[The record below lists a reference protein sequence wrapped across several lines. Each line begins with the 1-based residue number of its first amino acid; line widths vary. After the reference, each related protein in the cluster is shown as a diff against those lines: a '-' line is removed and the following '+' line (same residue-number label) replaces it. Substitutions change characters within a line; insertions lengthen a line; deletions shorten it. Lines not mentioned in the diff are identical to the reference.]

1 MGTPLA
7 VILAVLVLLIGVSV
21 ATGWDED
28 AGGSK
33 SASAR
38 IAPIGTIE
46 ARVER
51 LRGLDFTTR
60 PVPQTVTPAQARREG
75 LADLDRS
82 YPRSRRLADE
92 EVLKLL
98 GLIDPKVDLRAAS
111 SSVFGEQVAGYYDP
125 RSRRLRV
132 VSGASTSGRVLN
144 ELVLAHELTH
154 ALEDQRLGLDQER
167 LSSNDDR
174 ALAYLSLVEGSATD
188 VMYDYGARYFS
199 GEELL
204 GGVLGS
210 AFQGTGGL
218 PPFVTAQLVFPYQR
232 GLAFVQRLVQ
242 VGGGR
247 WTLVDAAHRSHP
259 PVSTE
264 QILHPDKYLR
274 FEAPERVRLDPGKV
288 LGADWTRSVAGV
300 LGEWETGEMLA
311 AGGGGA
317 ADAAAGWGGDRY
329 ELWQRPGPATGTA
342 ERCGPPCP
350 GRDALV
356 IRWRWDTPKDRREF
370 LAALRRWISEGLG
383 AQAVGPD
390 RWVSRGAT
398 MIVARSGDSV
408 TLALAPSGDVA
419 ARLAVR

>member
-1 MGTPLA
+1 MPLEAPVTMAARSDMDRLLSAGKQPAILAHGMGTPMA
-7 VILAVLVLLIGVSV
+7 VILVVLVLLVGLSV
-21 ATGWDED
+21 ATGWDDDE
-28 AGGSK
+28 GGAK
-33 SASAR
+33 PASAR
-38 IAPIGTIE
+38 SAPIRTIE

-51 LRGLDFTTR
+51 LRDLRFTSP
-60 PVPQTVTPAQARREG
+60 PVPQTVSPAQARREW

-98 GLIDPKVDLRAAS
+98 GLLDPKVDLRAAS
-111 SSVFGEQVAGYYDP
+111 SSIFGEQVAGYYDP
-125 RSRRLRV
+125 HSRRLRV

-144 ELVLAHELTH
+144 EIVLAHELTH

-167 LSSNDDR
+167 LASNDDR

-242 VGGGR
+242 VGDGK

-274 FEAPERVRLDPGKV
+274 FEEPQRVRLDAGRV
-288 LGADWTRSVAGV
+288 LGDGWRRSVSGV
-300 LGEWETGEMLA
+300 LGEWETGELLA

-317 ADAAAGWGGDRY
+317 ARAAAG
-329 ELWQRPGPATGTA
+329 
-342 ERCGPPCP
+342 
-350 GRDALV
+350 
-356 IRWRWDTPKDRREF
+356 
-370 LAALRRWISEGLG
+370 
-383 AQAVGPD
+383 
-390 RWVSRGAT
+390 
-398 MIVARSGDSV
+398 
-408 TLALAPSGDVA
+408 
-419 ARLAVR
+419 

>member
-1 MGTPLA
+1 MGTPTA

-21 ATGWDED
+21 ATGWEED
-28 AGGSK
+28 SGGSQ
-33 SASAR
+33 SASAH

-51 LRGLDFTTR
+51 LRGLTFKTR

-98 GLIDPKVDLRAAS
+98 RLVDSRVDLRAAS
-111 SSVFGEQVAGYYDP
+111 ASVFGEQVAGYYDP

-144 ELVLAHELTH
+144 EIVLAHELTH

-167 LSSNDDR
+167 LASNDDR

-188 VMYDYGARYFS
+188 VMYDYGRRHFS

-204 GGVLGS
+204 GGVLAS

-232 GLAFVQRLVQ
+232 GLEFVQRLVQ

-274 FEAPERVRLDPGKV
+274 FEAPERVRLDAGSV
-288 LGADWTRSVAGV
+288 LGDGWRRAAAGV
-300 LGEWETGEMLA
+300 MGEWETGQLLA

-329 ELWQRPGPATGTA
+329 ELWQRPAA
-342 ERCGPPCP
+342 EDCGPPCP
-350 GRDALV
+350 KRDALV
-356 IRWRWDTPKDRREF
+356 VRWRWDTPKDQREF
-370 LAALRRWISEGLG
+370 SDALRRWVTQGLG
-383 AQAVGPD
+383 ARPAGRDVWTTRGGAV
-390 RWVSRGAT
+390 V
-398 MIVARSGDSV
+398 VARSGDSV
-408 TLALAPSGDVA
+408 TLAMAPDAALA

>member
-1 MGTPLA
+1 MGTPMA

-38 IAPIGTIE
+38 VAPIGTIE

-82 YPRSRRLADE
+82 YPTSRRLADE

-98 GLIDPKVDLRAAS
+98 GLIDAKVDLRAAS
-111 SSVFGEQVAGYYDP
+111 ASVFGEQVAGYYDP
-125 RSRRLRV
+125 RTRRLRV

-144 ELVLAHELTH
+144 EIVLAHELTH
-154 ALEDQRLGLDQER
+154 ALEDQRFGLDQER
-167 LSSNDDR
+167 LSTNDDR

-188 VMYDYGARYFS
+188 VMYAYGARYFS

-242 VGGGR
+242 AGGGK

-264 QILHPDKYLR
+264 QILHPDAYLR
-274 FEAPERVRLDPGKV
+274 FEQPERVELDPGEV
-288 LGADWTRSVAGV
+288 LGDQWKRRVSGV
-300 LGEWETGEMLA
+300 IGEWETGELLA

-329 ELWQRPGPATGTA
+329 ELWERSGGA
-342 ERCGPPCP
+342 RCGPPCP
-350 GRDALV
+350 QRDALV
-356 IRWRWDTPKDRREF
+356 VRWRWDTPKDRREF
-370 LAALRRWISEGLG
+370 ETALRRWVSQG
-383 AQAVGPD
+383 GP
-390 RWVSRGAT
+390 SRGGAVH
-398 MIVARSGDSV
+398 VARSGDSV
-408 TLALAPSGDVA
+408 TLALAPSGDLA
-419 ARLAVR
+419 ARLAGR

>member
-1 MGTPLA
+1 MGTPMA

-51 LRGLDFTTR
+51 LRGVDFTTR

-125 RSRRLRV
+125 RTRRLRV
-132 VSGASTSGRVLN
+132 VSGASTAGRVLN
-144 ELVLAHELTH
+144 EIVLAHELTH
-154 ALEDQRLGLDQER
+154 ALEDQRFGLDQER
-167 LSSNDDR
+167 RSTNDDR

-188 VMYDYGARYFS
+188 VMYAYGARYFS

-218 PPFVTAQLVFPYQR
+218 PPFITAQLVFPYQR
-232 GLAFVQRLVQ
+232 GLEFVQRLVQ
-242 VGGGR
+242 VGGGK

-264 QILHPDKYLR
+264 QILHPDSYLR
-274 FEAPERVRLDPGKV
+274 FEQPKRVELDPDRV
-288 LGADWTRSVAGV
+288 LGDEWRRRVSGV
-300 LGEWETGEMLA
+300 IGEWETGEMLA

-329 ELWQRPGPATGTA
+329 ELW
-342 ERCGPPCP
+342 ERSGGAGCGPPCP
-350 GRDALV
+350 QRDALV
-356 IRWRWDTPKDRREF
+356 VRWRWDTPKDQREF
-370 LAALRRWISEGLG
+370 ETALRRWVSEGLG
-383 AQAVGPD
+383 AQPAGRD
-390 RWVSRGAT
+390 RWTARGGAVA
-398 MIVARSGDSV
+398 VARSGDSV

-419 ARLAVR
+419 ARLAAQ

>member
-1 MGTPLA
+1 
-7 VILAVLVLLIGVSV
+7 
-21 ATGWDED
+21 
-28 AGGSK
+28 
-33 SASAR
+33 
-38 IAPIGTIE
+38 
-46 ARVER
+46 
-51 LRGLDFTTR
+51 
-60 PVPQTVTPAQARREG
+60 VTPAQARREG

-111 SSVFGEQVAGYYDP
+111 ASVFGEQVAGYYDP

-144 ELVLAHELTH
+144 EIVLAHELTH

-167 LSSNDDR
+167 LSANDDR

-188 VMYDYGARYFS
+188 VMDLYGARYFS

-218 PPFVTAQLVFPYQR
+218 PPFITAQLVFPYQR
-232 GLAFVQRLVQ
+232 GLEFVQRLVQ
-242 VGGGR
+242 VGGGS

-264 QILHPDKYLR
+264 QIMHPDSYLR
-274 FEAPERVRLDPGKV
+274 FEQPERVQLDPGKV
-288 LGADWTRSVAGV
+288 LGEGWTRRVTGV
-300 LGEWETGEMLA
+300 IGEWETGELLA

-329 ELWQRPGPATGTA
+329 ELWQRPSDDG
-342 ERCGPPCP
+342 CGPPCP
-350 GRDALV
+350 ERDALV
-356 IRWRWDTPKDRREF
+356 IRWRWDTPKDLRDF
-370 LAALRRWISEGLG
+370 QTALRRWVAEGRPPRGG
-383 AQAVGPD
+383 AVA
-390 RWVSRGAT
+390 
-398 MIVARSGDSV
+398 VARSGDSV
-408 TLALAPSGDVA
+408 TLALAPDA
-419 ARLAVR
+419 DLAERLAAQ

>member
-1 MGTPLA
+1 MGTPTA
-7 VILAVLVLLIGVSV
+7 VILAVLVLLVGVSV

-28 AGGSK
+28 SGGSQ

-38 IAPIGTIE
+38 IAPIGRIE

-51 LRGLDFTTR
+51 LRGLNFTRR
-60 PVPQTVTPAQARREG
+60 PVPQTVTPDQARREG

-98 GLIDPKVDLRAAS
+98 GLLDPRVDLRAAS
-111 SSVFGEQVAGYYDP
+111 ASVFGEQVAGYYDP

-132 VSGASTSGRVLN
+132 VSGVSTSGRVLN
-144 ELVLAHELTH
+144 EIVLAHELTH

-167 LSSNDDR
+167 LASNDDR
-174 ALAYLSLVEGSATD
+174 ALAYLSLVEGSATA
-188 VMYDYGARYFS
+188 VMYDYGRRYFS

-218 PPFVTAQLVFPYQR
+218 PPFVTSQLVFPYQR
-232 GLAFVQRLVQ
+232 GLAFVRRLVQ

-247 WTLVDAAHRSHP
+247 WTLVDAAYRSHP

-264 QILHPDKYLR
+264 QILHPDSYLR
-274 FEAPERVRLDPGKV
+274 FEKPKRVQLDPGSV
-288 LGADWTRSVAGV
+288 LGAGWQRTVAGV
-300 LGEWETGEMLA
+300 IGEWETGQLLA
-311 AGGGGA
+311 AGGGSA

-329 ELWQRPGPATGTA
+329 ELWQRPEPAGGGG
-342 ERCGPPCP
+342 EGCGPPCP

-356 IRWRWDTPKDRREF
+356 IRWRWDTPKDQREF
-370 LAALRRWISEGLG
+370 VDALRRWVTQGLG
-383 AQAVGPD
+383 ARAAGRDVWSGRGGAV
-390 RWVSRGAT
+390 A
-398 MIVARSGDSV
+398 VARSGDSV
-408 TLALAPSGDVA
+408 TLAMAPDVA
-419 ARLAVR
+419 LATRLAAR

>member
-1 MGTPLA
+1 MA
-7 VILAVLVLLIGVSV
+7 VILAVLVLLLGLSL

-28 AGGSK
+28 EGGANA
-33 SASAR
+33 ASAR
-38 IAPIGTIE
+38 MAPIGTIE
-46 ARVER
+46 SRVER
-51 LRGLDFTTR
+51 LRGLRFESR
-60 PVPQTVTPAQARREG
+60 PVPQTVSPAQARREG

-82 YPRSRRLADE
+82 YPRRRRLADE

-111 SSVFGEQVAGYYDP
+111 SSIFGEQVAGYYDP

-144 ELVLAHELTH
+144 EIVLAHELTH

-167 LSSNDDR
+167 LASNDDR
-174 ALAYLSLVEGSATD
+174 AIAYLSLVEGSATD
-188 VMYDYGARYFS
+188 VMYEYGRRYFS

-218 PPFVTAQLVFPYQR
+218 PPFITAQLVFPYQR
-232 GLAFVQRLVQ
+232 GLAFVQRLYEAA
-242 VGGGR
+242 GGR

-264 QILHPDKYLR
+264 QILHPDAYLH
-274 FEAPERVRLDPGKV
+274 FEEPLRVRLDPGRV
-288 LGADWTRSVAGV
+288 LGGGWQRTVGGV
-300 LGEWETGEMLA
+300 LGEFSTSEMLA

-317 ADAAAGWGGDRY
+317 ARAAAGWGGDRY
-329 ELWQRPGPATGTA
+329 ELWQQAG

-350 GRDALV
+350 ARDALV
-356 IRWRWDTPKDRREF
+356 IRWRWDTPADEREF
-370 LAALRRWISEGLG
+370 ADALRRWVREGLG
-383 AQAVGPD
+383 AEAAGED
-390 RWVSRGAT
+390 RWTSRGGG
-398 MIVARSGDSV
+398 VAVTQRGGAV
-408 TLALAPSGDVA
+408 TLALAPTPEQAG
-419 ARLAVR
+419 RLAERA

>member
-329 ELWQRPGPATGTA
+329 ELWQRPESATGTA

-356 IRWRWDTPKDRREF
+356 IRWRWDTPKDQREF
-370 LAALRRWISEGLG
+370 LAALRRWVSEGLG

-390 RWVSRGAT
+390 RWISRGAT
-398 MIVARSGDSV
+398 VIVARSGDSV
-408 TLALAPSGDVA
+408 TLALAPTDDVA

>member
-1 MGTPLA
+1 MA

-21 ATGWDED
+21 ATGWDAD
-28 AGGSK
+28 SGGPK
-33 SASAR
+33 SAAAR
-38 IAPIGTIE
+38 ITPIGTIE

-51 LRGLDFTTR
+51 LRGLQFKTR
-60 PVPQTVTPAQARREG
+60 LVPQTVSAAQARREG

-82 YPRSRRLADE
+82 YPRARRLADE

-111 SSVFGEQVAGYYDP
+111 ASVFGEQVAGYYDP

-144 ELVLAHELTH
+144 EIVLAHELTH

-167 LSSNDDR
+167 LSTNDDR

-188 VMYDYGARYFS
+188 VMYDYGRRYFS

-210 AFQGTGGL
+210 AFQGSGGL

-232 GLAFVQRLVQ
+232 GLEFVQRLVQ
-242 VGGGR
+242 VGGGK

-264 QILHPDKYLR
+264 QILHPDSYLR
-274 FEAPERVRLDPGKV
+274 FEEPERVRLDPGRV
-288 LGADWTRSVAGV
+288 LGAGWRRTVAGV
-300 LGEWETGEMLA
+300 MGEWETGELLA

-329 ELWQRPGPATGTA
+329 ELWERPAGEG
-342 ERCGPPCP
+342 CGPPCP
-350 GRDALV
+350 ERDALV
-356 IRWRWDTPKDRREF
+356 VRWRWDTPKDEREF
-370 LAALRRWISEGLG
+370 ARALRRWVSQG
-383 AQAVGPD
+383 GPA
-390 RWVSRGAT
+390 RGAA
-398 MIVARSGDSV
+398 VAVAHSGGAV
-408 TLALAPSGDVA
+408 TLALAPDHDLA
-419 ARLAVR
+419 ARLAGR

>member
-1 MGTPLA
+1 MA
-7 VILAVLVLLIGVSV
+7 VILAVLVLLLGLSAV
-21 ATGWDED
+21 TGWDED
-28 AGGSK
+28 EGGAK
-33 SASAR
+33 PAAAR

-51 LRGLDFTTR
+51 LRGLRFES
-60 PVPQTVTPAQARREG
+60 PQVPQTVSPAQARREG

-82 YPRSRRLADE
+82 YPPERRRADE

-125 RSRRLRV
+125 RTKRLRV
-132 VSGASTSGRVLN
+132 VSGASTSGKVLN
-144 ELVLAHELTH
+144 EIVLAHELTH

-167 LSSNDDR
+167 LASNDDR

-188 VMYDYGARYFS
+188 VMYAYGARYFS

-232 GLAFVQRLVQ
+232 GLAFVQRLYQ
-242 VGGGR
+242 AAGDR

-264 QILHPDKYLR
+264 QILHPDTYLR
-274 FEAPERVRLDPGKV
+274 FEEPQRVRFEV
-288 LGADWTRSVAGV
+288 QRELGDGWKRSVSGV
-300 LGEWETGEMLA
+300 LGEFTTSEMLA

-317 ADAAAGWGGDRY
+317 ARAAAGWGGDRY
-329 ELWQRPGPATGTA
+329 ELWQRPG

-350 GRDALV
+350 AQDALV
-356 IRWRWDTPKDRREF
+356 ARWRWDEPADEREF
-370 LAALRRWISEGLG
+370 AEALRRWVREGLG
-383 AQAVGPD
+383 AQEAGED
-390 RWVSRGAT
+390 RWTARRGGIA
-398 MIVARSGDSV
+398 VAERGGAV
-408 TLALAPSGDVA
+408 TLVLAPTPDLA
-419 ARLAVR
+419 ARLAERA

>member
-1 MGTPLA
+1 MA

-28 AGGSK
+28 AGGSG
-33 SASAR
+33 SASTR

-51 LRGLDFTTR
+51 LRGLSFKTR

-82 YPRSRRLADE
+82 YPTSRRLADE

-98 GLIDPKVDLRAAS
+98 GLIDPQVDLRAAS
-111 SSVFGEQVAGYYDP
+111 ASVFGEQVAGYYDP

-144 ELVLAHELTH
+144 EIVLAHELTH

-167 LSSNDDR
+167 LSTNDDR

-188 VMYDYGARYFS
+188 VMYAYGGRYFS

-218 PPFVTAQLVFPYQR
+218 PPYVTAQLVFPYQR
-232 GLAFVQRLVQ
+232 GLEFVKRLVQ
-242 VGGGR
+242 AGGGK

-264 QILHPDKYLR
+264 QIMHPDYYLR
-274 FEAPERVRLDPGKV
+274 FEQPKRVELDSGRV
-288 LGADWTRSVAGV
+288 LGDAWQRRVSGV
-300 LGEWETGEMLA
+300 IGEWETGELLA
-311 AGGGGA
+311 EGGGGA

-329 ELWQRPGPATGTA
+329 ELWQRSGG
-342 ERCGPPCP
+342 EGCGPPCP
-350 GRDALV
+350 ERDALV

-370 LAALRRWISEGLG
+370 EAALRRWISQGTR
-383 AQAVGPD
+383 P
-390 RWVSRGAT
+390 RGGTAA
-398 MIVARSGDSV
+398 VARSDDSV
-408 TLALAPSGDVA
+408 TLALAPDADLA
-419 ARLAVR
+419 ARLAAQ

>member
-1 MGTPLA
+1 MA
-7 VILAVLVLLIGVSV
+7 VILAVLVLLIGLSV

-28 AGGSK
+28 AGGSS

-38 IAPIGTIE
+38 VAPIGTIE

-82 YPRSRRLADE
+82 YPASRRLADE
-92 EVLKLL
+92 EFLKLL
-98 GLIDPKVDLRAAS
+98 RLIDPRVDLRAAS
-111 SSVFGEQVAGYYDP
+111 SSIFGEQVAGYYDP

-144 ELVLAHELTH
+144 ELVLSHELTH

-167 LSSNDDR
+167 LSTNDDR
-174 ALAYLSLVEGSATD
+174 ALAYLSLVEGSATA

-199 GEELL
+199 SEELL

-232 GLAFVQRLVQ
+232 GLEFVQRLVQ
-242 VGGGR
+242 VGGGK
-247 WTLVDAAHRSHP
+247 WSLVDAAHRSHP

-264 QILHPDKYLR
+264 QIMHPDKYLR
-274 FEAPERVRLDPGKV
+274 FEEPERVRLDPGKV
-288 LGADWTRSVAGV
+288 LGDGWRRMTAGV
-300 LGEWETGEMLA
+300 MGEWETGQLLS

-317 ADAAAGWGGDRY
+317 ADAAAGWAGDRY
-329 ELWQRPGPATGTA
+329 ELWQRSGA
-342 ERCGPPCP
+342 EGCGPPCP
-350 GRDALV
+350 ERDAL
-356 IRWRWDTPKDRREF
+356 ILRWRWDTPKDERQF
-370 LAALRRWISEGLG
+370 LDALRRWISQGLG
-383 AQAVGPD
+383 AQAAGPD
-390 RWVSRGAT
+390 RGTARGGS
-398 MIVARSGDSV
+398 VAVAQSGDAV
-408 TLALAPSGDVA
+408 TLALAPDADLA
-419 ARLAVR
+419 ARLAGR

>member
-1 MGTPLA
+1 
-7 VILAVLVLLIGVSV
+7 
-21 ATGWDED
+21 
-28 AGGSK
+28 
-33 SASAR
+33 
-38 IAPIGTIE
+38 
-46 ARVER
+46 VER
-51 LRGLDFTTR
+51 LRGLSFQTR

-98 GLIDPKVDLRAAS
+98 GLLDPKVDLRAAS
-111 SSVFGEQVAGYYDP
+111 ASVFGEQVAGYYDP

-144 ELVLAHELTH
+144 EIVLAHELTH

-167 LSSNDDR
+167 LSTNDDR

-188 VMYDYGARYFS
+188 VMYLYGARYFS

-218 PPFVTAQLVFPYQR
+218 PPFITAQLVFPYQR
-232 GLAFVQRLVQ
+232 GLEFVQRLVQ

-264 QILHPDKYLR
+264 QIMHPDKYLR
-274 FEAPERVRLDPGKV
+274 FERPKRVELDSGRV
-288 LGADWTRSVAGV
+288 LGGEWRRVVAGV
-300 LGEWETGEMLA
+300 MGEWETGELLA
-311 AGGGGA
+311 AGGSGA

-329 ELWQRPGPATGTA
+329 ELWQSGGDDW
-342 ERCGPPCP
+342 CGPPCP
-350 GRDALV
+350 ARDALV
-356 IRWRWDTPKDRREF
+356 IRWSWDTAKDQHEF
-370 LAALRRWISEGLG
+370 LGALRGWVTQGLG
-383 AQAVGPD
+383 AESVGAD
-390 RWVSRGAT
+390 RWTSRGGAVA
-398 MIVARSGDSV
+398 VARSGDAV
-408 TLALAPSGDVA
+408 TLALAPDGELA
-419 ARLAVR
+419 ARLAGR

>member
-1 MGTPLA
+1 MA

-28 AGGSK
+28 AGGSS

-38 IAPIGTIE
+38 IAPIATIE

-51 LRGLDFTTR
+51 LRGLTFTTR

-82 YPRSRRLADE
+82 YPRARRLADE

-98 GLIDPKVDLRAAS
+98 GLIDARVDLRDAS
-111 SSVFGEQVAGYYDP
+111 ASVFGEQVAGYYDP

-167 LSSNDDR
+167 LSTNDDR

-188 VMYDYGARYFS
+188 VMYEYGARYFS

-232 GLAFVQRLVQ
+232 GLEFVQRLVQ
-242 VGGGR
+242 VGGGK
-247 WTLVDAAHRSHP
+247 WALVDAAHRSHP
-259 PVSTE
+259 PMSSE

-274 FEAPERVRLDPGKV
+274 FEAPERVELDAGTV
-288 LGADWTRSVAGV
+288 LGGGWRRVVAGV
-300 LGEWETGEMLA
+300 MGEWETGELLA

-329 ELWQRPGPATGTA
+329 ELWQRSGG
-342 ERCGPPCP
+342 EGCGPPCAE
-350 GRDALV
+350 RDALV
-356 IRWRWDTPKDRREF
+356 VRWRWDTPRDEREF
-370 LAALRRWISEGLG
+370 SDALRRWVSQGLG
-383 AQAVGPD
+383 AQPDGPD
-390 RWVSRGAT
+390 RWTARGGA
-398 MIVARSGDSV
+398 VAMGRSGDAV
-408 TLALAPSGDVA
+408 TLAFAPDGDLA
-419 ARLAVR
+419 ARLAAR

>member
-1 MGTPLA
+1 MA

-28 AGGSK
+28 AGGSD
-33 SASAR
+33 SRSPR
-38 IAPIGTIE
+38 VAPIRTIE

-51 LRGLDFTTR
+51 LRGLGFTTR

-98 GLIDPKVDLRAAS
+98 GLIESRVDLRAAS
-111 SSVFGEQVAGYYDP
+111 ASVFGEQVAGYYDP

-132 VSGASTSGRVLN
+132 VSGVSTSGRVLN

-154 ALEDQRLGLDQER
+154 ALEDQRLELDQER
-167 LSSNDDR
+167 LATNDDR

-232 GLAFVQRLVQ
+232 GLEFVRRLVEA
-242 VGGGR
+242 GGGK

-264 QILHPDKYLR
+264 QILHPDAYLR
-274 FEAPERVRLDPGKV
+274 FEQPERVELDPGAV
-288 LGADWTRSVAGV
+288 LGGDWQRRASGV
-300 LGEWETGEMLA
+300 IGEWETGQLLA

-329 ELWQRPGPATGTA
+329 ELWQRPGA
-342 ERCGPPCP
+342 EGCGPPCP
-350 GRDALV
+350 QRDALV
-356 IRWRWDTPKDRREF
+356 IRWRWDTPEDEQAF
-370 LAALRRWISEGLG
+370 SDALRRWVSQGGPASGG
-383 AQAVGPD
+383 AV
-390 RWVSRGAT
+390 AT
-398 MIVARSGDSV
+398 ARSGDAV
-408 TLALAPSGDVA
+408 TLALAPDRELA
-419 ARLAVR
+419 ERLAGS

>member
-1 MGTPLA
+1 MGTPMA

-28 AGGSK
+28 AGRSNP
-33 SASAR
+33 AATR

-46 ARVER
+46 ARLER
-51 LRGLDFTTR
+51 LRGLRFTTR

-82 YPRSRRLADE
+82 YPTSRRLADE

-98 GLIDPKVDLRAAS
+98 GLIDARVDLRAAS
-111 SSVFGEQVAGYYDP
+111 ASVFGEQVAGYYDP

-154 ALEDQRLGLDQER
+154 ALEDQRFGLDQER
-167 LSSNDDR
+167 LSTNDDR

-188 VMYDYGARYFS
+188 LMYLYGARYFS

-232 GLAFVQRLVQ
+232 GLEFVRRLVK
-242 VGGGR
+242 VSGGK

-259 PVSTE
+259 PVSSE
-264 QILHPDKYLR
+264 QILHPDSYLR
-274 FEAPERVRLDPGKV
+274 FEEPERVRLDPGKV
-288 LGADWTRSVAGV
+288 LGEDWTRSVAGV
-300 LGEWETGEMLA
+300 IGEWETGEMLA
-311 AGGGGA
+311 AGGSGA

-329 ELWQRPGPATGTA
+329 ELWQRAGDDG
-342 ERCGPPCP
+342 CGPPCP
-350 GRDALV
+350 QRDALV
-356 IRWRWDTPKDRREF
+356 VRWRWDTPKDQREF
-370 LAALRRWISEGLG
+370 ETALRRWVSQGRPPGDG
-383 AQAVGPD
+383 AVA
-390 RWVSRGAT
+390 
-398 MIVARSGDSV
+398 VARSGDAV
-408 TLALAPSGDVA
+408 TLALAPDTDLARRLA
-419 ARLAVR
+419 AR